1 MFSILQTSFIFVL
14 TITGLIHI
22 YVKCDVHTKKTCRGS
37 SCCCTRPHYIY
48 IYILK
53 TLINTIPVFL
63 DDGFKYEAQK
73 GSRLASRFLAC
84 RIKGCFVPRGPDSHD
99 LNRQVERAKDPFRC

>member
-1 MFSILQTSFIFVL
+1 MCTQRRHAEAQAAVAQD
-14 TITGLIHI
+14 LI
-22 YVKCDVHTKKTCRGS
+22 
-37 SCCCTRPHYIY
+37 IY
-48 IYILK
+48 IYKK
-53 TLINTIPVFL
+53 TFINTIPVFL

-73 GSRLASRFLAC
+73 GSRLASGFLAC